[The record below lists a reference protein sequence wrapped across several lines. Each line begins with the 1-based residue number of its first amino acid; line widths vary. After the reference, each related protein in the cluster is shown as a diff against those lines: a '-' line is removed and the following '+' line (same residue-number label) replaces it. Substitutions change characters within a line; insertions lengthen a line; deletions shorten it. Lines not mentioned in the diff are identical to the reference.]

1 MATRPVK
8 VWNGSS
14 WEYLATQ
21 APATSYQGSAPAS
34 PRVGDL
40 WVDSSQTI
48 GGNLDIPKFVN
59 EAARDAYITSPVEGQ
74 LAYITAPTIPAATG
88 GVTIL
93 PTGITTIYNG
103 SVWVCTTEVG
113 AHTTNVGTTTSASFT
128 ATLSGSPGTNPS
140 VTLVTGTTA
149 VVHLGCTL
157 YVNVTANVYMG
168 VAVSGAGTVAAGAP
182 WFVKSSI
189 TNGMSYGRTAVITGL
204 TAGTNTFTLQYQS
217 DGSHTATF
225 QDRTLTVK
233 GVA

>member
-1 MATRPVK
+1 MSYKA
-8 VWNGSS
+8 SS
-14 WEYLATQ
+14 NYKT
-21 APATSYQGSAPAS
+21 SAPAN
-34 PRVGDL
+34 PKVGDL

-48 GGNLDIPKFVN
+48 GGNLDIPKFTN

-88 GVTIL
+88 GVTAL

-103 SVWVCTTEVG
+103 SVWVCTTEVA

-128 ATLSGSPGTNPS
+128 ATLAGSPGTNPS

-149 VVHLGCTL
+149 VISLGCLL
-157 YVNVTANVYMG
+157 YPNVGVNIYMG
-168 VAVSGAGTVAAGAP
+168 VAVSGAGTVAAGSP
-182 WFVKSSI
+182 WYAHSSAANVAA
-189 TNGMSYGRTAVITGL
+189 TSGRTSLITGL

-217 DGSHTATF
+217 DGSHTATY
-225 QDRTLTVK
+225 QDRTLVVK